1 MYYAIIRYNTAKHV
15 RAPSRRNNHNN
26 INNNITIM
34 NNTMNTT
41 IITTI
46 IIIIIHTINNN
57 NNNNNNIDINNNE
70 MQCSTLELHLVRQL
84 EMHIKIRD
92 ARTSLLLLISSI

>member
-26 INNNITIM
+26 INN
-34 NNTMNTT
+34 TMNTT

-46 IIIIIHTINNN
+46 IIIIIHTINNNN